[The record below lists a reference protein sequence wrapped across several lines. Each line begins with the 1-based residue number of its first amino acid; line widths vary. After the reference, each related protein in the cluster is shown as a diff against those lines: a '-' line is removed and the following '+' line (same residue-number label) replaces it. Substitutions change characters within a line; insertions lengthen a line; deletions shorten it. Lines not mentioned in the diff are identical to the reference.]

1 MNAIQTALA
10 RGLAVLASPT
20 FGNGESFRV
29 HGATPTFSAVLT
41 SQIVPDGIGGRIMET
56 IICAHRSAFSSLPRE
71 GSVIYHDGSSETYR
85 VVECR
90 PLAGGYINIVVRSAL
105 AEADETPA
113 VLTWDSAGLTW
124 ETAGATW

>member
-1 MNAIQTALA
+1 MPSAVHSALA
-10 RGLAVLASPT
+10 RGLAVLASEA
-20 FGNGESFRV
+20 GNGDTFTLGSVSFS
-29 HGATPTFSAVLT
+29 GSLT

-56 IICAHRSAFSSLPRE
+56 ILCAHRSAFSSLPRE
-71 GSVIYHDGSSETYR
+71 GSVIYRDGSSETYR

-105 AEADETPA
+105 ADADETPA